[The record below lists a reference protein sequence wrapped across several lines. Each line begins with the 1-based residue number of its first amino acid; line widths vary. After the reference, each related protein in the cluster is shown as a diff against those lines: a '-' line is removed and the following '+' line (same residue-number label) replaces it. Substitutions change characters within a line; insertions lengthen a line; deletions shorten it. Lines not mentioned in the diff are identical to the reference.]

1 MEDPEV
7 VAAIVAGDPEGIA
20 AAYDRYAVA
29 LYAYCR
35 SLLRE
40 PEDAA
45 DVVQD
50 TFLIATSKLGA
61 LRDPGKL
68 RPWLYAVARNECLR
82 RLRSG
87 EATAPLDEAVDT
99 PTEAPDVGDAAEQEE
114 LRELIMAA
122 IDGLNRGERDVI
134 ELSLLHELDGDDL
147 ADALGVNRNHAHALL
162 SRARSQLERSLGA
175 LVVARTGREACA
187 ELDAALAGWDGQM
200 NVLVRKRVSRHIERC
215 KICGERKRRELSP
228 ALFVGVL
235 PLATLMPGFRERV
248 LRICADHTLAG
259 QVHRATVVGRAG
271 PFGPNG
277 FPKSVRPPAPPAWH
291 RVLHHSHAVAAGTAT
306 AAAVGV
312 GALLIFTVPHHG
324 GGSAS
329 GPGAAGPAVV
339 APTSLT
345 SASPAAGTP
354 SSPHHHASPVPGQGA
369 SAAGNGSRS
378 APAAAATAQQP
389 AATASSSSAAATA
402 SATES
407 APSPSQSAQA
417 SPSVVVQG
425 SLLVS
430 LSQLKLVAVTGLP
443 TGTFTLTAQGGPV
456 SSYSISGGGGQLTVS
471 PTSGSI
477 AAGGRVTITVTAT
490 SLIAIDTTLTINPG
504 GQTVTVLLT
513 LSL

>member
-7 VAAIVAGDPEGIA
+7 VAAIVAGDPGGIA

-147 ADALGVNRNHAHALL
+147 ADALGVPRNHAHALL

-228 ALFVGVL
+228 ALFVGAL
-235 PLATLMPGFRERV
+235 PVAALMPGFRERV
-248 LRICADHTLAG
+248 LRVCADRTLAG

-271 PFGPNG
+271 SFGPNG
-277 FPKSVRPPAPPAWH
+277 FPKSVKPPAPPGWH
-291 RVLHHSHAVAAGTAT
+291 RVLQHSHAVAAGTAT

-312 GALLIFTVPHHG
+312 GAVLIFSVPHHG
-324 GGSAS
+324 GGSTA
-329 GPGAAGPAVV
+329 GPGAAA
-339 APTSLT
+339 APT
-345 SASPAAGTP
+345 SASPAAASP
-354 SSPHHHASPVPGQGA
+354 SSPPHRASPAPGQGA
-369 SAAGNGSRS
+369 SPAGNGSRS

-389 AATASSSSAAATA
+389 GATGGSSSAAASA
-402 SATES
+402 SDAAS
-407 APSPSQSAQA
+407 SPSPSQSAQA

-425 SLLVS
+425 SLALS
-430 LSQLKLVAVTGLP
+430 LSELKLVAVTGLP

-456 SSYSISGGGGQLTVS
+456 SSYSISGGAGQLTVS
-471 PTSGSI
+471 PSSGSI
-477 AAGGRVTITVTAT
+477 TAGGSITITVTAT
-490 SLIAIDTTLTINPG
+490 SLIALDTTLTINPG
-504 GQTVTVLLT
+504 GQTVTVLVT

>member
-7 VAAIVAGDPEGIA
+7 VAAIVAGDPGGIA

-87 EATAPLDEAVDT
+87 EATAPLDEAADT
-99 PTEAPDVGDAAEQEE
+99 PTGAPDVGDAAEQEE
-114 LRELIMAA
+114 LRQLIMAA

-147 ADALGVNRNHAHALL
+147 ADALGVTRNHAHALL

-175 LVVARTGREACA
+175 LVVARTGRQACA

-228 ALFVGVL
+228 ALFVGAL
-235 PLATLMPGFRERV
+235 PLAALMPGFRERV
-248 LRICADHTLAG
+248 LKICADRTLAG

-271 PFGPNG
+271 SFGPNG
-277 FPKSVRPPAPPAWH
+277 FPKSVKPAAPPGWH
-291 RVLHHSHAVAAGTAT
+291 RVLQHSHAVAAGTAT

-312 GALLIFTVPHHG
+312 GAVLIFSAPHHG
-324 GGSAS
+324 GGSAA
-329 GPGAAGPAVV
+329 GPGAAA
-339 APTSLT
+339 APTSASSVAGT
-345 SASPAAGTP
+345 RSSPPHRASPA
-354 SSPHHHASPVPGQGA
+354 PGQGA
-369 SAAGNGSRS
+369 SPAGDGSRT
-378 APAAAATAQQP
+378 APAAAATTQP
-389 AATASSSSAAATA
+389 GATGGSSSAAATA
-402 SATES
+402 SS
-407 APSPSQSAQA
+407 PGSSPSPSQAAQS

-425 SLLVS
+425 SLQVS

-443 TGTFTLTAQGGPV
+443 TGTFTLTAQGGPI
-456 SSYSISGGGGQLTVS
+456 SSYSVSGGGGQLTVS
-471 PTSGSI
+471 PSSGSI
-477 AAGGRVTITVTAT
+477 EAGGNVTITVTAT
-490 SLIAIDTTLTINPG
+490 RLIAIDTTLTINPG

>member
-7 VAAIVAGDPEGIA
+7 VAAIVAGDPGGIA

-87 EATAPLDEAVDT
+87 EATAPLDEAADT
-99 PTEAPDVGDAAEQEE
+99 PTGAPDVGDAAEQEE
-114 LRELIMAA
+114 LRQLIMAA

-147 ADALGVNRNHAHALL
+147 ADALGVTRNHAHALL

-215 KICGERKRRELSP
+215 QICGERKRRELSP
-228 ALFVGVL
+228 ALFVGAL
-235 PLATLMPGFRERV
+235 PLAELMPGFRERV
-248 LRICADHTLAG
+248 LKICADHTLAG
-259 QVHRATVVGRAG
+259 QVHRATVVGRVG
-271 PFGPNG
+271 SFGSNG
-277 FPKSVRPPAPPAWH
+277 FPKSARPPAPSGWH
-291 RVLHHSHAVAAGTAT
+291 RVLQHSHAVAAGTAT

-312 GALLIFTVPHHG
+312 GAVLIFSTPHHG
-324 GGSAS
+324 GGSAA
-329 GPGAAGPAVV
+329 GPGAAAAPA
-339 APTSLT
+339 
-345 SASPAAGTP
+345 SASSASSAAGNP
-354 SSPHHHASPVPGQGA
+354 PSPHHHASPGPGQGA
-369 SAAGNGSRS
+369 SPAGDGSRS
-378 APAAAATAQQP
+378 APAAAATTRAG
-389 AATASSSSAAATA
+389 ATGGSSSAAATA
-402 SATES
+402 ASPGS
-407 APSPSQSAQA
+407 SSSPSQSAQA

-425 SLLVS
+425 SLAVS

-443 TGTFTLTAQGGPV
+443 TGTFTLSAQGGPV
-456 SSYSISGGGGQLTVS
+456 SSYSISGGGGQVTVTPS
-471 PTSGSI
+471 SGTI
-477 AAGGRVTITVTAT
+477 AAGGSVTITVTAT

-504 GQTVTVLLT
+504 GQTVTVLVT

>member
-7 VAAIVAGDPEGIA
+7 VAAIVAGDPGGIA

-87 EATAPLDEAVDT
+87 EATAPLDEAADT
-99 PTEAPDVGDAAEQEE
+99 PTETPGVGDAAEQEE
-114 LRELIMAA
+114 LRQLIMAA

-147 ADALGVNRNHAHALL
+147 ADALGVTRNHAHALL

-215 KICGERKRRELSP
+215 QICGERKRRELSP
-228 ALFVGVL
+228 ALFVGAL
-235 PLATLMPGFRERV
+235 PLAALMPGFRERV
-248 LRICADHTLAG
+248 LRVCADRTLAG

-271 PFGPNG
+271 SFGPNG
-277 FPKSVRPPAPPAWH
+277 FPKSVKPPVPDGWH
-291 RVLHHSHAVAAGTAT
+291 RVLQHSHAVAAGTAT

-312 GALLIFTVPHHG
+312 GAVLIFSTPHHG
-324 GGSAS
+324 GGSAP
-329 GPGAAGPAVV
+329 GPGAA
-339 APTSLT
+339 APTSA
-345 SASPAAGTP
+345 SAAAGTR
-354 SSPHHHASPVPGQGA
+354 SSPHHRASPGPGPGA
-369 SAAGNGSRS
+369 SQAGRGSGS
-378 APAAAATAQQP
+378 APAAAAATQP
-389 AATASSSSAAATA
+389 GATGGSSGATAAASSPGSS
-402 SATES
+402 
-407 APSPSQSAQA
+407 PSSSQSALA

-430 LSQLKLVAVTGLP
+430 LSELKLVAVTGLP

-456 SSYSISGGGGQLTVS
+456 SNYSVSGGGGQLTIS
-471 PTSGSI
+471 PSSGSI
-477 AAGGRVTITVTAT
+477 GAGGSVTITVTAT

-504 GQTVTVLLT
+504 GQTVTILVT

>member
-7 VAAIVAGDPEGIA
+7 VAAIVAGDPGGIA

-35 SLLRE
+35 SLLRQ

-82 RLRSG
+82 RLRNG
-87 EATAPLDEAVDT
+87 EATAPLDEAADT
-99 PTEAPDVGDAAEQEE
+99 PTAAPDVGDAAEQEE
-114 LRELIMAA
+114 LRQLIMAA

-147 ADALGVNRNHAHALL
+147 ADALGVTRNHAHALL

-235 PLATLMPGFRERV
+235 PLGALMPGFRERV
-248 LRICADHTLAG
+248 LKICADQTLAG

-271 PFGPNG
+271 SFGPNG
-277 FPKSVRPPAPPAWH
+277 FPRSVKPPGPSGWH
-291 RVLHHSHAVAAGTAT
+291 RVLQHSHAVAASTAA

-312 GALLIFTVPHHG
+312 GAALIFAVPHHG
-324 GGSAS
+324 GGSAP
-329 GPGAAGPAVV
+329 GPGAAV
-339 APTSLT
+339 APT
-345 SASPAAGTP
+345 SASPAAGTR
-354 SSPHHHASPVPGQGA
+354 SSPRHRASPGPGQGA
-369 SAAGNGSRS
+369 SPAGHGIRS
-378 APAAAATAQQP
+378 APAAGATTQTAATV
-389 AATASSSSAAATA
+389 SSSAAATA
-402 SATES
+402 STTGS
-407 APSPSQSAQA
+407 SPSPSQSVQA
-417 SPSVVVQG
+417 SPSAPVQG
-425 SLLVS
+425 SLSVS
-430 LSQLKLVAVTGLP
+430 LSELKLVAVDGLP
-443 TGTFTLTAQGGPV
+443 TGTFTLTAQGGPI

-471 PTSGSI
+471 PSSGSI
-477 AAGGRVTITVTAT
+477 AAGGSVTITVTAT
-490 SLIAIDTTLTINPG
+490 RLIAIDTTLTINPG
-504 GQTVTVLLT
+504 GQTVTILVT
-513 LSL
+513 LSV

>member
-7 VAAIVAGDPEGIA
+7 VAAIVAGDPGGIA

-35 SLLRE
+35 SLLRQ

-82 RLRSG
+82 RLRNG
-87 EATAPLDEAVDT
+87 EATAPLDEAADT
-99 PTEAPDVGDAAEQEE
+99 PTAAPDVGDAAEQEE
-114 LRELIMAA
+114 LRQLIMAA

-147 ADALGVNRNHAHALL
+147 ADALGVTRNHAHALL

-175 LVVARTGREACA
+175 LVVARTGRGACA

-235 PLATLMPGFRERV
+235 PLAALMPGFRERV
-248 LRICADHTLAG
+248 LKICADQTLAG

-271 PFGPNG
+271 SFGPNG
-277 FPKSVRPPAPPAWH
+277 FPRSVKPPVPSGWH
-291 RVLHHSHAVAAGTAT
+291 RVLQHSHVVAAGTAT

-312 GALLIFTVPHHG
+312 GAALIFTAPHHG
-324 GGSAS
+324 GGSA
-329 GPGAAGPAVV
+329 PGAAV
-339 APTSLT
+339 APTSVSPAVGT
-345 SASPAAGTP
+345 RSSPRHRASPA
-354 SSPHHHASPVPGQGA
+354 PGQGA
-369 SAAGNGSRS
+369 SPAGHGSRS
-378 APAAAATAQQP
+378 APAAAATAQP
-389 AATASSSSAAATA
+389 GATVSSSAAATA
-402 SATES
+402 SATGS
-407 APSPSQSAQA
+407 SPSPSQSAQA
-417 SPSVVVQG
+417 SPSVVAQG

-430 LSQLKLVAVTGLP
+430 LSELKLVAVTGLP
-443 TGTFTLTAQGGPV
+443 TGTFTLTAQGGPI
-456 SSYSISGGGGQLTVS
+456 SGYSVSGGGGLLTVS
-471 PTSGSI
+471 PSSGSI
-477 AAGGRVTITVTAT
+477 AAGGSVTITVTAT

-504 GQTVTVLLT
+504 GQTVTILVT
-513 LSL
+513 LSV

>member
-7 VAAIVAGDPEGIA
+7 VAAIVAGDPGGIA

-29 LYAYCR
+29 LYTYCR

-61 LRDPGKL
+61 LRDSSKL

-99 PTEAPDVGDAAEQEE
+99 PTEAPGVGDAAEQEE

-134 ELSLLHELDGDDL
+134 ELSLLHDLDGDDL
-147 ADALGVNRNHAHALL
+147 ADALGVTRNHAHALL

-228 ALFVGVL
+228 ALFVGAL
-235 PLATLMPGFRERV
+235 PLAVLTPGFRERV
-248 LRICADHTLAG
+248 LKICADHTLAG
-259 QVHRATVVGRAG
+259 QVHRATIAGRAG
-271 PFGPNG
+271 SFGPNG
-277 FPKSVRPPAPPAWH
+277 FPKSVKPPAPAGWH
-291 RVLHHSHAVAAGTAT
+291 RVLQHSHAVAAGTAT
-306 AAAVGV
+306 AAAAVGV
-312 GALLIFTVPHHG
+312 GAVLIFGAPHHG
-324 GGSAS
+324 GGSSA
-329 GPGAAGPAVV
+329 GPGAAA
-339 APTSLT
+339 APT
-345 SASPAAGTP
+345 SASPAAGSR
-354 SSPHHHASPVPGQGA
+354 SSPHHRGSPTPAQGA
-369 SAAGNGSRS
+369 LPAGDGTRS
-378 APAAAATAQQP
+378 APAVAATTP
-389 AATASSSSAAATA
+389 PPGATGGSSSAAATSSSPGSSA
-402 SATES
+402 SPTQS
-407 APSPSQSAQA
+407 APA
-417 SPSVVVQG
+417 SPTIVVQG

-430 LSQLKLVAVTGLP
+430 LSELRLVAVTGLP

-456 SSYSISGGGGQLTVS
+456 SSYSISGGAGQLTVS
-471 PTSGSI
+471 PSSGSI
-477 AAGGRVTITVTAT
+477 AAGGSVTITVTAT
-490 SLIAIDTTLTINPG
+490 SLIAIDTKLTINPG

>member
-40 PEDAA
+40 PQDAA

-50 TFLIATSKLGA
+50 TFLIATAKLGA

-99 PTEAPDVGDAAEQEE
+99 PTAAPGVGDAAEQEE

-134 ELSLLHELDGDDL
+134 ELSLRHELDADDL
-147 ADALGVNRNHAHALL
+147 ADALGVTRNHAHALL

-235 PLATLMPGFRERV
+235 PLATLMPGLRERV

-259 QVHRATVVGRAG
+259 QVHRATVIGRAG
-271 PFGPNG
+271 VFGPNG
-277 FPKSVRPPAPPAWH
+277 FPKSVKPPAPPAWH

-306 AAAVGV
+306 AAVVGV
-312 GALLIFTVPHHG
+312 GALLIYTVPHHG
-324 GGSAS
+324 GGAAA
-329 GPGAAGPAVV
+329 GPGAAGPAAAV
-339 APTSLT
+339 
-345 SASPAAGTP
+345 SASVSPAAGTR
-354 SSPHHHASPVPGQGA
+354 SSPHHHASAAPGQGA
-369 SAAGNGSRS
+369 SAAGHGSRS

-389 AATASSSSAAATA
+389 ATTAGSSTAAATA

-407 APSPSQSAQA
+407 SPSDSAPA

-471 PTSGSI
+471 PSSGSI
-477 AAGGRVTITVTAT
+477 AAGGSVTITVTAT

-504 GQTVTVLLT
+504 GQTVTVLVT